1 MRESS
6 TWITDALDRLAKS
19 PASYHP
25 GGPTAAEPSALAS
38 LALLGAGRAKDA
50 DAHLKWLA
58 DNQISSGGLPP
69 LAGLPRPG
77 WPAPMAILAAVTA
90 KSENAASSFQ
100 LSQAESWLLSAKGTI
115 IEQSTAFG
123 HDAMLVGWPWVLG
136 THSWQEPTAWSVLA
150 LKSLG
155 LADHP
160 RTREGV
166 RLLVDRLLPSG
177 GCNYGNTY
185 VLGQRLRAQVEPSGI
200 TLVAL
205 AGETTDDPRIP
216 ATISYVAS
224 ALSEQTTTI
233 SLSYG
238 LLGLTAHRRTPA
250 NADAWLEAAYN
261 HTIKREPSALA
272 IALLVLASQG
282 EDCPLIRLR
291 RTAATGK

>member
-1 MRESS
+1 
-6 TWITDALDRLAKS
+6 
-19 PASYHP
+19 
-25 GGPTAAEPSALAS
+25 
-38 LALLGAGRAKDA
+38 
-50 DAHLKWLA
+50 
-58 DNQISSGGLPP
+58 
-69 LAGLPRPG
+69 
-77 WPAPMAILAAVTA
+77 
-90 KSENAASSFQ
+90 
-100 LSQAESWLLSAKGTI
+100 
-115 IEQSTAFG
+115 
-123 HDAMLVGWPWVLG
+123 LG

-205 AGETTDDPRIP
+205 AIETTDDPRIP

-224 ALSEQTTTI
+224 ALSEQTTPI